1 MQKIKKMFLIL
12 FICLFGLGLAN
23 IHVVNAEEIIDE
35 EKQEE
40 VITDETLL
48 PDSIETNLNEIFNW
62 IVAGF
67 AGLIGSGMFY
77 AIINLFLKKIKK
89 ALTDK
94 IAALEKQNKITTEQ
108 KDAFE
113 KKVNEYHEKIDKV
126 LQDNELLIAKIE
138 KYIEIDQE
146 KAKRATE
153 ILSEFK
159 TKIENENKGE

>member
-1 MQKIKKMFLIL
+1 MRKFKKMFLIL

-23 IHVVNAEEIIDE
+23 IHVAHAEEIIEE

-40 VITDETLL
+40 VIENETPL
-48 PDSIETNLNEIFNW
+48 PDSIETNLNKIFDW
-62 IVAGF
+62 IVAWF

-77 AIINLFLKKIKK
+77 AILNLFLKKTKK
-89 ALTDK
+89 SLTDK
-94 IAALEKQNKITTEQ
+94 IAALKNQNKITTEQ

-113 KKVNEYHEKIDKV
+113 KKVNEYHLKIDEV
-126 LQDNELLIAKIE
+126 LKDNKLLLETIN

-146 KAKRATE
+146 KAKKATE
-153 ILSEFK
+153 ILSDFK